1 MNKSA
6 IFHRNDLNNI
16 YALDK
21 DTLRIILRTG
31 KDVKS
36 ATLFANDPYINGIS
50 SNAPWYGKAYQ
61 MKVLYELS
69 DNYLFYADINPDY
82 KRLQYYFEISDDNQ
96 SVIYLE
102 DGCHEKDFI
111 TDRFIKHYFKY
122 GFINEADIMT
132 VPISAK
138 ETLWYQIFPDR
149 FSKKDCDFSKEW
161 IEGYYD
167 NSMKSFNGNLKGI
180 TDKLSYICDLGINGI
195 YLNPVFMSK
204 SNHKY
209 DVDDY
214 KKVSEDFGSSEDLKE
229 LVNKAHSLGIKVMFD
244 AVFNH
249 SGLGFFA
256 WQDVMKNGTKS
267 PYYDWYFINGDVN
280 DENFFK
286 DHNTRDSRYYS
297 FAYVHNLPKLNTSKK
312 DVQDY
317 FIDILKYWIDEFNID
332 AIRFDVGNEISHE
345 FIKRIRSELKG
356 HKEDLFLLGEIWM
369 DSGSYL
375 RGDEY
380 DSVMNYPLNQKLIT
394 FFEDEKQT
402 ADDFM
407 YGVNYCLS
415 LYQKQCNEVMFNLLS
430 SHDVDRITTRI
441 KSKQKAL
448 ELYAILLTMPGAPCV
463 YYGDELL
470 LDAPSRGTMPW
481 NELLNNKEMTN
492 SLYLMKKLMEIRSS
506 YKELSNEKVSFI
518 KSNKRLLHYLRPLLN
533 GTLEVFVNEDKTDEM
548 IVTSQESRILFE
560 SRYENGILKSGGI
573 LIILK
578 N

>member
-1 MNKSA
+1 MVKITYNKEDTRLAILKNKETVFEETIFSA
-6 IFHRNDLNNI
+6 
-16 YALDK
+16 
-21 DTLRIILRTG
+21 
-31 KDVKS
+31 
-36 ATLFANDPYINGIS
+36 
-50 SNAPWYGKAYQ
+50 
-61 MKVLYELS
+61 
-69 DNYLFYADINPDY
+69 
-82 KRLQYYFEISDDNQ
+82 SDDERKERKNKLKQ
-96 SVIYLE
+96 ALYRGLS
-102 DGCHEKDFI
+102 
-111 TDRFIKHYFKY
+111 
-122 GFINEADIMT
+122 
-132 VPISAK
+132 K
-138 ETLWYQIFPDR
+138 ET
-149 FSKKDCDFSKEW
+149 KKGLPWGDLTGIRPTKIAMGL
-161 IEGYYD
+161 IE
-167 NSMKSFNGNLKGI
+167 
-180 TDKLSYICDLGINGI
+180 
-195 YLNPVFMSK
+195 
-204 SNHKY
+204 
-209 DVDDY
+209 
-214 KKVSEDFGSSEDLKE
+214 
-229 LVNKAHSLGIKVMFD
+229 
-244 AVFNH
+244 
-249 SGLGFFA
+249 
-256 WQDVMKNGTKS
+256 
-267 PYYDWYFINGDVN
+267 
-280 DENFFK
+280 
-286 DHNTRDSRYYS
+286 
-297 FAYVHNLPKLNTSKK
+297 
-312 DVQDY
+312 
-317 FIDILKYWIDEFNID
+317 
-332 AIRFDVGNEISHE
+332 
-345 FIKRIRSELKG
+345 
-356 HKEDLFLLGEIWM
+356 
-369 DSGSYL
+369 
-375 RGDEY
+375 
-380 DSVMNYPLNQKLIT
+380 SVMNYPLNQKLIT